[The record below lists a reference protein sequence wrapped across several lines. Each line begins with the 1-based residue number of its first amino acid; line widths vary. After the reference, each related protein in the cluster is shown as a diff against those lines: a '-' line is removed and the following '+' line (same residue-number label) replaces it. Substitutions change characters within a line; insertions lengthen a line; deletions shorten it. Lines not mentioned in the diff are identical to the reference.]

1 MDAAVSSGV
10 EATARVVHR
19 ATPNPPP
26 PAKGHTDTDDSSS
39 DAKRD
44 TEELKKAL
52 LRKYRH
58 TVAVHSKVRPST
70 LSHDASQTPS
80 FIGFRNLG
88 LIVLIAG
95 NLRLLIENIQK
106 YGVLI
111 CIRCHD
117 FRRQDLLVGFILYT
131 FVPCCLLIAYLIELF
146 AAYEARTSLLR
157 AYNREKKDGSSSPT
171 LEEQARFRTTWYIIM
186 ALHFANISTALV
198 ITSLV
203 VYYYVN
209 HPLIGT
215 IVEMHAIIVW
225 LKTASYAL
233 TNRDFRHSYLHP
245 QTGERE
251 AIPELYKSCEYPEN
265 ITFGNL
271 CYFWWAPTLVYQPV
285 YPRND
290 KIRWIFVLKRAAEVL
305 GLCVAMWILSAQY
318 AAPTL
323 QNSLT
328 AIANRDVVAT
338 VERLLKLSTISLV
351 IWLAG
356 FFALFQ
362 SFLNALAEVMRFG
375 DRSFYDDWWNSDSL
389 GTYWRTWNKPV
400 SCYFRRHVFQPLK
413 GRGYSYNFAAIVVF
427 TISAFL
433 HELAVGIPT
442 HKIIGVAFLGMLLQ
456 LPLVALTKFFER
468 SESPTKRMIGNC
480 IFWFT
485 FSIFGQPFAAL
496 IYFYAWQNE
505 YGSISDKWKYG
516 RK

>member
-1 MDAAVSSGV
+1 M
-10 EATARVVHR
+10 EPQRR
-19 ATPNPPP
+19 C
-26 PAKGHTDTDDSSS
+26 
-39 DAKRD
+39 
-44 TEELKKAL
+44 KAL
-52 LRKYRH
+52 
-58 TVAVHSKVRPST
+58 TSA
-70 LSHDASQTPS
+70 Q
-80 FIGFRNLG
+80 
-88 LIVLIAG
+88 
-95 NLRLLIENIQK
+95 

-117 FRRQDLLVGFILYT
+117 FRKQDVQVGLILYT
-131 FVPCCLLIAYLIELF
+131 VVPCCLMVAYLIELF

-157 AYNREKKDGSSSPT
+157 ASNSDKKDGKRDGSSSPT
-171 LEEQARFRTTWYIIM
+171 LEEQARFRTTWYLIM
-186 ALHFANISTALV
+186 GLHFMNISAALV
-198 ITSLV
+198 VTSLV

-233 TNRDFRHSYLHP
+233 TNRDFRHAYLHP

-251 AIPELYKSCEYPEN
+251 AIPEMYDSCKYPKN
-265 ITFGNL
+265 ITLGNL

-290 KIRWIFVLKRAAEVL
+290 KIRWLFVLKRSAEVL

-328 AIANRDVVAT
+328 AFENKDVT
-338 VERLLKLSTISLV
+338 GMLERLLKLSTISLV

-375 DRSFYDDWWNSDSL
+375 DRSFYDDCESAACQVEALNAQFSQFTDRHSKGWNSDSF

-400 SCYFRRHVFQPLK
+400 SSYFMRHVFQPLM
-413 GRGYSYNFAAIVVF
+413 GRGWSYNFSAVVVF

-442 HKIIGVAFLGMLLQ
+442 HRIIGQCLASAHFL
-456 LPLVALTKFFER
+456 PPRVR
-468 SESPTKRMIGNC
+468 
-480 IFWFT
+480 
-485 FSIFGQPFAAL
+485 
-496 IYFYAWQNE
+496 
-505 YGSISDKWKYG
+505 
-516 RK
+516 

>member
-1 MDAAVSSGV
+1 M
-10 EATARVVHR
+10 
-19 ATPNPPP
+19 
-26 PAKGHTDTDDSSS
+26 
-39 DAKRD
+39 
-44 TEELKKAL
+44 
-52 LRKYRH
+52 
-58 TVAVHSKVRPST
+58 
-70 LSHDASQTPS
+70 
-80 FIGFRNLG
+80 
-88 LIVLIAG
+88 
-95 NLRLLIENIQK
+95 
-106 YGVLI
+106 LI

-171 LEEQARFRTTWYIIM
+171 LEEQSRFRTTWYIIM

-290 KIRWIFVLKRAAEVL
+290 KIRWIFVLKRSAEVL

-375 DRSFYDDWWNSDSL
+375 DRSFYDDCESSGYQLEAPFPQLTQYTDCHSKGGTATAL
-389 GTYWRTWNKPV
+389 GLTGGPGTSRFLATLGGTSSSHLWAGDTRT
-400 SCYFRRHVFQPLK
+400 
-413 GRGYSYNFAAIVVF
+413 
-427 TISAFL
+427 TFL
-433 HELAVGIPT
+433 
-442 HKIIGVAFLGMLLQ
+442 
-456 LPLVALTKFFER
+456 R
-468 SESPTKRMIGNC
+468 
-480 IFWFT
+480 
-485 FSIFGQPFAAL
+485 
-496 IYFYAWQNE
+496 
-505 YGSISDKWKYG
+505 
-516 RK
+516 

>member
-1 MDAAVSSGV
+1 M
-10 EATARVVHR
+10 
-19 ATPNPPP
+19 
-26 PAKGHTDTDDSSS
+26 
-39 DAKRD
+39 
-44 TEELKKAL
+44 
-52 LRKYRH
+52 
-58 TVAVHSKVRPST
+58 
-70 LSHDASQTPS
+70 
-80 FIGFRNLG
+80 
-88 LIVLIAG
+88 
-95 NLRLLIENIQK
+95 
-106 YGVLI
+106 LI

-117 FRRQDLLVGFILYT
+117 FRRQDLLVGLILYT

-146 AAYEARTSLLR
+146 AAYEARTSRLR
-157 AYNREKKDGSSSPT
+157 ASNSEKKDEKKDGSSSPT

-198 ITSLV
+198 VTSLV

-233 TNRDFRHSYLHP
+233 TNRDFRHAYLHP

-251 AIPELYKSCEYPEN
+251 AIPDLYQSCKYPEN
-265 ITFGNL
+265 IAFGNL

-290 KIRWIFVLKRAAEVL
+290 EIRWLFVLKRLAEVL

-323 QNSLT
+323 QNSLA
-328 AIANRDVVAT
+328 AIQNRDIAAT
-338 VERLLKLSTISLV
+338 VERVLKLSTISLV

-362 SFLNALAEVMRFG
+362 SFLNALAEIMRFG
-375 DRSFYDDWWNSDSL
+375 DRSFYDDCESIACQAEAPPSQLNQYTDHYSKGWNSDSL

-400 SCYFRRHVFQPLK
+400 SSYFRRHVFQPLM
-413 GRGYSYNFAAIVVF
+413 GRGFSYNFSAIVVF

-442 HKIIGVAFLGMLLQ
+442 HKIIGPYPSSNRL
-456 LPLVALTKFFER
+456 
-468 SESPTKRMIGNC
+468 N
-480 IFWFT
+480 
-485 FSIFGQPFAAL
+485 
-496 IYFYAWQNE
+496 
-505 YGSISDKWKYG
+505 
-516 RK
+516 

>member
-1 MDAAVSSGV
+1 M
-10 EATARVVHR
+10 
-19 ATPNPPP
+19 
-26 PAKGHTDTDDSSS
+26 
-39 DAKRD
+39 
-44 TEELKKAL
+44 
-52 LRKYRH
+52 
-58 TVAVHSKVRPST
+58 
-70 LSHDASQTPS
+70 
-80 FIGFRNLG
+80 
-88 LIVLIAG
+88 
-95 NLRLLIENIQK
+95 
-106 YGVLI
+106 LI

-375 DRSFYDDWWNSDSL
+375 DRSFYDDCESCAYQVETPPSTWLNRYADHHSIGWNSDSL

-442 HKIIGVAFLGMLLQ
+442 HKIIG
-456 LPLVALTKFFER
+456 
-468 SESPTKRMIGNC
+468 
-480 IFWFT
+480 
-485 FSIFGQPFAAL
+485 PFPASKSHRHYL
-496 IYFYAWQNE
+496 
-505 YGSISDKWKYG
+505 SH
-516 RK
+516 

>member
-1 MDAAVSSGV
+1 MLTS
-10 EATARVVHR
+10 R
-19 ATPNPPP
+19 
-26 PAKGHTDTDDSSS
+26 
-39 DAKRD
+39 
-44 TEELKKAL
+44 
-52 LRKYRH
+52 
-58 TVAVHSKVRPST
+58 
-70 LSHDASQTPS
+70 Q
-80 FIGFRNLG
+80 
-88 LIVLIAG
+88 
-95 NLRLLIENIQK
+95 

-290 KIRWIFVLKRAAEVL
+290 KIRWIFVLKRSAEVL

-375 DRSFYDDWWNSDSL
+375 DRSFYDD
-389 GTYWRTWNKPV
+389 
-400 SCYFRRHVFQPLK
+400 C
-413 GRGYSYNFAAIVVF
+413 
-427 TISAFL
+427 
-433 HELAVGIPT
+433 
-442 HKIIGVAFLGMLLQ
+442 
-456 LPLVALTKFFER
+456 
-468 SESPTKRMIGNC
+468 ESPVYQVEAPPPTAH
-480 IFWFT
+480 
-485 FSIFGQPFAAL
+485 PV
-496 IYFYAWQNE
+496 Y
-505 YGSISDKWKYG
+505 
-516 RK
+516 

>member
-1 MDAAVSSGV
+1 MPNSCGQSS
-10 EATARVVHR
+10 VVDREHTEGSPR
-19 ATPNPPP
+19 PPLPPP
-26 PAKGHTDTDDSSS
+26 RGFPDHV
-39 DAKRD
+39 
-44 TEELKKAL
+44 ELQWRCKAL
-52 LRKYRH
+52 
-58 TVAVHSKVRPST
+58 TSG
-70 LSHDASQTPS
+70 Q
-80 FIGFRNLG
+80 
-88 LIVLIAG
+88 
-95 NLRLLIENIQK
+95 

-117 FRRQDLLVGFILYT
+117 FRRQDVKVGLVLYT
-131 FVPCCLLIAYLIELF
+131 LVPCCLMLAYLIELF
-146 AAYEARTSLLR
+146 AAYEARTSRLR
-157 AYNREKKDGSSSPT
+157 AFNSKKDGSSSPT
-171 LEEQARFRTTWYIIM
+171 LEEQARFRTTWYFIM

-233 TNRDFRHSYLHP
+233 TNRDFRHAYLHP

-251 AIPELYKSCEYPEN
+251 AIPELYASCKYPEN

-290 KIRWIFVLKRAAEVL
+290 KIRWLFVLKRAAEVL

-328 AIANRDVVAT
+328 ALRNRDVAGT
-338 VERLLKLSTISLV
+338 AERLLKLSTISLV

-375 DRSFYDDWWNSDSL
+375 DRSFYDDCESVAYQVEALHSWLNQHTDFHSKGWNSDSL

-400 SCYFRRHVFQPLK
+400 SSYFRRHVFQPLM
-413 GRGYSYNFAAIVVF
+413 GRGWSYNSSAIVVF

-442 HKIIGVAFLGMLLQ
+442 HRIIG
-456 LPLVALTKFFER
+456 
-468 SESPTKRMIGNC
+468 
-480 IFWFT
+480 
-485 FSIFGQPFAAL
+485 
-496 IYFYAWQNE
+496 E
-505 YGSISDKWKYG
+505 YPASNRPVGTRG
-516 RK
+516 R